1 MNEKSLVEIAYDIV
15 SESKGP
21 IAFKNLWKAV
31 TKEKGLSEEE
41 ANLKVSQFLTN
52 LLLDGRFVTFQGN
65 VWDLK
70 ARYKFDTVHQDL
82 SGYYSEEENVDDGD
96 EEEAIEEK
104 EYNEVFEQK
113 NTSRDDELEL
123 EPTDEDDGGSNDN
136 L

>member
-1 MNEKSLVEIAYDIV
+1 MNEKSLVEIAYDFV

-21 IAFKNLWKAV
+21 VAFKNLWKAV

-70 ARYKFDTVHQDL
+70 NRYKFDTVHQDL
-82 SGYYSEEENVDDGD
+82 SSYYSEEESVDDGD

-123 EPTDEDDGGSNDN
+123 EPTDEDDSGSSDN